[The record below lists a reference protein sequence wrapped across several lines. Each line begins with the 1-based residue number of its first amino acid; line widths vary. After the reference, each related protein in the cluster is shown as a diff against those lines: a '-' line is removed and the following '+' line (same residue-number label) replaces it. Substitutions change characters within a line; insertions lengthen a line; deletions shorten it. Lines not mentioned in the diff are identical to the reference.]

1 MLEAERKKKD
11 DRFIIADKSLD
22 SFEAV
27 QLQFEPEGQKELP
40 LDNQSVVKEIWRIR
54 KNETFNLREL
64 VDQSVLIDQVRQDR
78 DKKRSLK

>member
-1 MLEAERKKKD
+1 M
-11 DRFIIADKSLD
+11 
-22 SFEAV
+22 
-27 QLQFEPEGQKELP
+27 P

-78 DKKRSLK
+78 DKKRSFKDKLFANRERFFVDSECNQIKMYCVPWYKPTGF